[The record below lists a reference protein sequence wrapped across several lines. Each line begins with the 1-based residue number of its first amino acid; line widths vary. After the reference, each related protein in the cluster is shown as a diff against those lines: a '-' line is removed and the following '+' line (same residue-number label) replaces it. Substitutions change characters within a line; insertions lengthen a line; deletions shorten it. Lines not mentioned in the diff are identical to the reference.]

1 MPHSAQRGRSD
12 APPVEQTRHRQFR
25 PKPRLTDVTDVQEEM
40 LGRVQEG
47 EWAVLVMDPQSTRI
61 MSAACRISEILNYG
75 VARESVLF
83 IVTSGWQ

>member
-1 MPHSAQRGRSD
+1 M
-12 APPVEQTRHRQFR
+12 
-25 PKPRLTDVTDVQEEM
+25 QEEM

-75 VARESVLF
+75 VARESMLLSCDVN
-83 IVTSGWQ
+83 ICWPSGPGARSGLSTFS

>member
-1 MPHSAQRGRSD
+1 
-12 APPVEQTRHRQFR
+12 
-25 PKPRLTDVTDVQEEM
+25 M

-75 VARESVLF
+75 VARESISSLRH
-83 IVTSGWQ
+83 

>member
-1 MPHSAQRGRSD
+1 MRPRRSAPDTGSSGQNPGWRMP
-12 APPVEQTRHRQFR
+12 
-25 PKPRLTDVTDVQEEM
+25 TDLQEEM

-75 VARESVLF
+75 VAREPMLF
-83 IVTSGWQ
+83 ALQQQSAE